1 MEESGLYT
9 ARMRVVEV
17 MERGM
22 PWHETAKLAGIQIS
36 QSTAYRLRQRMWK
49 AGEQA
54 LREGRQGH
62 PAKLRGEVRQC
73 SGWKRSADKPLTLPA
88 VRSKHNC
95 QDFGPI
101 SPCLT
106 LARDDFEVTVAQQL
120 AKATADIA
128 RPGVSPSQASTLY
141 PFVRQLDEP

>member
-17 MERGM
+17 MERRM
-22 PWHETAKLAGIQIS
+22 PGTRPPNSLGFRS
-36 QSTAYRLRQRMWK
+36 VNQRPIGFVSACGKRANKRCVK
-49 AGEQA
+49 AGRDA
-54 LREGRQGH
+54 R
-62 PAKLRGEVRQC
+62 PTCEVR
-73 SGWKRSADKPLTLPA
+73 SESFWNRAADKPLTRPA
-88 VRSKHNC
+88 VRFKHSC